1 MKNKLL
7 KSLSI
12 LGATTILAACNF
24 ISSQGAV
31 KLLRDPNDGK
41 APSQVSYVR
50 DDYLNFQKKL
60 KAFANKISES
70 FVKREFV
77 EGKNI
82 TVSPLSV
89 EMCLGLAIRSTD
101 HNTRQQIL
109 DAIGVDYETFNKF
122 YAIYYRDLSRSSKEC
137 EILLT
142 NSIWIDND
150 IVLKDDG
157 LDALR
162 DDYYCY
168 SYEADFDKAP
178 KESAR
183 EMKKFVNE
191 KTKGLINPDFDLDE
205 STMFILMNTLY
216 LKDIWNE
223 EGLDLSFADKSYHFT
238 NSDDSISKKQLLQGY
253 YNDGRTLQTA
263 DYSSFYT
270 ETQHGLSLHFVKPND
285 GKRAKDVFTKEAME
299 YVLDRDNYIYQDDE
313 KMERY
318 HTNCVFPEYAA
329 ESDFDLIPMLSE
341 DLNIVDIFND
351 KRADFSPLTDDAAY
365 VYQARHMAKLEVDK
379 TGIKGAAVT
388 YMAMCGS
395 AAPGPEEYKDIYET
409 FEVDKEFGFILTLNN
424 TVLFSGIVTNIDK

>member
-12 LGATTILAACNF
+12 LGATTMLAACNF

-101 HNTRQQIL
+101 NNTRKQIL

-122 YAIYYRDLSRSSKEC
+122 YAIYFRDLSRSGDGG
-137 EILLT
+137 EISLT
-142 NSIWIDND
+142 NSIWIDNE

-168 SYEADFDKAP
+168 SYEVDFDKAP
-178 KESAR
+178 KETAR
-183 EMKKFVNE
+183 EVKKFVNE
-191 KTKGLINPDFDLDE
+191 KTKGLINPDFEFDE
-205 STMFILMNTLY
+205 STIFMLMNTLY

-223 EGLDLSFADKSYHFT
+223 EGLDLSYADKSYTFT
-238 NSDDSISKKQLLQGY
+238 NSDDSVSKKQLLQGY
-253 YNDGRTLQTA
+253 YNDGRTLQTE

-270 ETQHGLSLHFVKPND
+270 STQHGLSLHFVKPND
-285 GKRAKDVFTKEAME
+285 GKRAKDVFTKEAMD
-299 YVLDRDNYIYQDDE
+299 YVLDRGNYILKDDE
-313 KMERY
+313 KLERY
-318 HTNCVFPEYAA
+318 HTNCIFPEYAA
-329 ESDFDLIPMLSE
+329 DSDFDLIPMLLE
-341 DLNIVDIFND
+341 DFKITDLFDPL
-351 KRADFSPLTDDAAY
+351 RADFGPLTDDDAY
-365 VYQARHMAKLEVDK
+365 VEEARHMAKLEVDK
-379 TGIKGAAVT
+379 SGIKGAAVT
-388 YMAMCGS
+388 YMAVCGS
-395 AAPGPEEYKDIYET
+395 AGPGPEEYKDIYET
-409 FEVDKEFGFILTLNN
+409 FEVDKEFGFILTYGNAI
-424 TVLFSGIVTNIDK
+424 LFSGIVTNIDK

>member
-12 LGATTILAACNF
+12 LGATTMLAACNF

-70 FVKREFV
+70 FVKREYK

-82 TVSPLSV
+82 TVSPISV

-101 HNTRQQIL
+101 SNTRKQIL

-122 YAIYYRDLSRSSKEC
+122 YAIYYRDLSRSGDGG
-137 EILLT
+137 EISLT

-168 SYEADFDKAP
+168 SYEVDFDKAP
-178 KESAR
+178 KETAR
-183 EMKKFVNE
+183 EVKKFVNE
-191 KTKGLINPDFDLDE
+191 KTKGLINPDFEFDE
-205 STMFILMNTLY
+205 STIFMLMNTLY

-223 EGLDLSFADKSYHFT
+223 EGLDLSYADKSYTFT
-238 NSDDSISKKQLLQGY
+238 NSDDSVSKKQLLQGY
-253 YNDGRTLQTA
+253 YNDGRTLQTE

-270 ETQHGLSLHFVKPND
+270 STQHGLSLHFVKPND

-299 YVLDRDNYIYQDDE
+299 YVLDRGNYILQDDE
-313 KMERY
+313 KLERY

-329 ESDFDLIPMLSE
+329 DSDFDLIPMLLE
-341 DLNIVDIFND
+341 DFKITDLFDPL
-351 KRADFSPLTDDAAY
+351 RADFGPLTDDDAY
-365 VYQARHMAKLEVDK
+365 VEEARHMAKLEVDK
-379 TGIKGAAVT
+379 SGIKGAAVT
-388 YMAMCGS
+388 YMAVCGS
-395 AAPGPEEYKDIYET
+395 AGPGPEEYKDIYET
-409 FEVDKEFGFILTLNN
+409 FEVDKEFGFILTYGNAI
-424 TVLFSGIVTNIDK
+424 LFSGIVTNIDK